1 MRALTTDLGVGFLD
15 LEELSDEDRMLQ
27 TEAHRV
33 AAEVFRPAARA
44 LDAMP
49 PAERVA
55 PGSPFFEV
63 MGTLKS
69 LGYHRL
75 FLPPEY
81 GGPPEPL
88 SPRAQSLV
96 LEELGWGSLGLTTA
110 FLTDMLPFSSIAALG
125 SDELKQQLLVPWAE
139 DEEGRFHG
147 CWAITEPDHG
157 SDFLLG
163 IRDDMD
169 RSSQRGQ
176 LVATR
181 QGDGWVLRGQKSAWV
196 SSGPVATHAAVHAQ
210 AGADESL
217 HHSFYAVVPLDAPGV
232 RKGAPADML
241 GVRDDPQGEI
251 FFDDVFVP
259 DANVLIGSGPLY
271 AVFGDQLLCVT
282 STTIAPVAV
291 GVARAAFEEALTYA
305 RNRVQGGGPIT
316 RHKNIQLTL
325 YAMFEKIESARA
337 YARQALEHVR
347 RTSIAGIGGPA
358 ADPAQAPLGSSPRH
372 SRAAQIMAKRVAYEV
387 AHDAVQVC
395 GAFGLSR
402 ESLTEKLLRDARCL
416 LIEDGTIEVLALDAA
431 RDLIDHYETSD
442 YDFEEV
448 MAQW

>member
-1 MRALTTDLGVGFLD
+1 MGGSSTDLGVGFLE
-15 LEELSDEDRMLQ
+15 LEELGDEDRMLQ
-27 TEAHRV
+27 SEAHRV
-33 AAEVFRPAARA
+33 AAEVLRPAARV
-44 LDAMP
+44 LDAMAP
-49 PAERVA
+49 TDRVA

-75 FLPPEY
+75 FLPVEY
-81 GGPPEPL
+81 GGPSEPL
-88 SPRAQSLV
+88 SPLAQALV

-110 FLTDMLPFSSIAALG
+110 FLTDMLPFTSVAALG
-125 SDELKQQLLVPWAE
+125 SDELKQALLVPWAE

-157 SDFLLG
+157 SDFLG
-163 IRDDMD
+163 FREGAD
-169 RSSQRGQ
+169 RSSMRSQ

-181 QGDGWVLRGQKSAWV
+181 QGDGWVLHGQKSAWV

-210 AGADESL
+210 AGPDGNL
-217 HHSFYAVVPLDAPGV
+217 HHSFFAVVPLDVPGV

-259 DANVLIGSGPLY
+259 DANVLIGSDPLY

-291 GVARAAFEEALTYA
+291 GVARAAFEEALAYA
-305 RNRVQGGGPIT
+305 RSRVQGGVPIT
-316 RHKNIQLTL
+316 EHKNIQLTL
-325 YAMFEKIESARA
+325 YAMFEKIEAARA
-337 YARQALEHVR
+337 YARQALAHVR
-347 RTSIAGIGGPA
+347 RTSMAGPGGLL
-358 ADPAQAPLGSSPRH
+358 ADPAHPPTGSSPRH
-372 SRAAQIMAKRVAYEV
+372 SRAAQILAKRVAYEV

-416 LIEDGTIEVLALDAA
+416 LVEDGTLEVLAFDAA
-431 RDLIDHYETSD
+431 RDLVAHYETSD
-442 YDFEEV
+442 YDLEEV
-448 MAQW
+448 MARW